1 MTAITADMVQAA
13 AKPWLSSIQVRRA

>member
-13 AKPWLSSIQVRRA
+13 AKPWLPSIQVRRA